1 MKASQL
7 SVENTQDI
15 VVLVNLY
22 EKEDY
27 NFADL
32 MLHQAASRGGVRIIK
47 TFDQKF
53 VKLDDGVQ
61 LLGEIHR
68 NVFLIWSSNQSKVTL
83 KNISSSKV

>member
-22 EKEDY
+22 GKEDY

-53 VKLDDGVQ
+53 VKLDGVQ
-61 LLGEIHR
+61 LLGEIH
-68 NVFLIWSSNQSKVTL
+68 
-83 KNISSSKV
+83 